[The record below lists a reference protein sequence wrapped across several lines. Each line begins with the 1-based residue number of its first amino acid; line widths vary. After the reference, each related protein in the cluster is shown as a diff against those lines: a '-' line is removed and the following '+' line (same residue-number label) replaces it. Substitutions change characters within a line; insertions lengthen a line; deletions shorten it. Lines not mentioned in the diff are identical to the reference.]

1 MENNII
7 KLLKDKPLSV
17 PMILINNYQ
26 SLNITNDELILIMVI
41 MNIGDKVIYNPEEYA
56 NILNWRKHDVMNLIN
71 NLFDKNILSL
81 IVEKVNRKTY
91 EYISLDTLY
100 NKLINIVIDTNSN
113 EEIDNSIFGV
123 FEAELGRMLTPMEYE
138 KIKEWITSNIN
149 IELITLALK
158 EAVLKGVNNLNYIDS
173 ILNSWQKKG
182 YKNKVDVEKEKENYR
197 NRQKQPKVDVFDT
210 DWLNENE

>member
-91 EYISLDTLY
+91 EYISLDTLQCKTY
-100 NKLINIVIDTNSN
+100 C
-113 EEIDNSIFGV
+113 F
-123 FEAELGRMLTPMEYE
+123 
-138 KIKEWITSNIN
+138 
-149 IELITLALK
+149 
-158 EAVLKGVNNLNYIDS
+158 
-173 ILNSWQKKG
+173 
-182 YKNKVDVEKEKENYR
+182 
-197 NRQKQPKVDVFDT
+197 
-210 DWLNENE
+210 